1 MPPTPASLAAE
12 EAAPAPSNLAPDTG
26 LPLPR
31 STMVRFG
38 AGFLLIS
45 VLWAIGLSIIASVL
59 LPQRLKDL
67 GVASPDAL
75 LGTINAITAVVSLVS
90 NLVFGNFSDRTRSRL
105 GRRTPWVVC
114 GGVLGGIT
122 LFAVGVLD
130 HDAVDLLT

>member
-1 MPPTPASLAAE
+1 
-12 EAAPAPSNLAPDTG
+12 
-26 LPLPR
+26 
-31 STMVRFG
+31 MVRFG